1 MKNKILL
8 PAFILVALV
17 QLYVPASMIFGKEK
31 VITQGQV
38 YRFKTQPI
46 DPNDPF
52 RGKYIN
58 LSFEENFI
66 LMPNASEWYRGDPV
80 YVILTTDEKGFAK
93 IESLTKVQPE
103 GDSGY
108 VKASINYIIT
118 DTMSHVTIQY
128 PFERFYMEESKAA
141 NAELAYN
148 EALRDS
154 SQITYALVS
163 IKDGDAV
170 IRDVLINGI
179 PIREAAKNFEDNN
192 N

>member
-1 MKNKILL
+1 M
-8 PAFILVALV
+8 
-17 QLYVPASMIFGKEK
+17 S
-31 VITQGQV
+31 
-38 YRFKTQPI
+38 
-46 DPNDPF
+46 
-52 RGKYIN
+52 
-58 LSFEENFI
+58 
-66 LMPNASEWYRGDPV
+66 NASEWYQGDPV

-93 IESLTKVQPE
+93 IKSLTKDQPAGE
-103 GDSGY
+103 DGY
-108 VKASINYIIT
+108 VKASISYIIN

-154 SQITYALVS
+154 LQITYALVS

-179 PIREAAKNFEDNN
+179 PIREAAKDFEEDNN
-192 N
+192 